1 MDAELLETLSRITP
15 EERRLRDGEAL
26 DRTLY
31 ATGQE
36 FEVEAAKL
44 LRQGQMI
51 TIRPHTRFVA
61 FPRHSHNYV
70 EIMYVCTGQIT
81 HIIGGGTTVHL
92 RAGELLFLNQRA
104 SHAIQR
110 ADAGDVAVNFIVLP
124 QFFDFAFQIVGTG
137 SLLGRFL
144 LGTLQNGGAEIT
156 HLLCHTA
163 DLLPVQNLVESMVW
177 SLLNNEPGARRANQM
192 RMAMLLLDLL
202 NHHECVEAQGETGR
216 GSPLVLAALREIEDD
231 CRDASLSRVAEQ
243 YHVSLPYLSALI
255 RQVTGSTFK
264 ELLQQKR
271 LDRAQQLLR
280 TTNLPVL
287 AVSEA
292 VGYETTSY
300 FYSIYRKAFGI
311 TPKEYRDRLC
321 NSDK

>member
-1 MDAELLETLSRITP
+1 MREEILRALARITP
-15 EERRLRDGEAL
+15 EERRLRDGEPL

-31 ATGQE
+31 ATGHG
-36 FEVEAAKL
+36 FEIEAAKL
-44 LRQGQMI
+44 LRQGQLI
-51 TIRPHTRFVA
+51 TVRPHTRFVA
-61 FPRHSHNYV
+61 FPRHSHDYV
-70 EIMYVCTGQIT
+70 EIMYMCAGQTT
-81 HIIGGGTTVHL
+81 HLIGGGTPVRL
-92 RAGELLFLNQRA
+92 QAGELLFLNQRA

-110 ADAGDVAVNFIVLP
+110 AGAGDVAVNFIVLP
-124 QFFDFAFQIVGTG
+124 QFFDFAFEIVGT
-137 SLLGRFL
+137 SNLLGRFL
-144 LGTLQNGGAEIT
+144 LGTLKSGGAELT

-163 DLLPVQNLVESMVW
+163 GLLPVQNLVESMVW

-202 NHHECVEAQGETGR
+202 DHHDCIEVPGEPGQ

-231 CRDASLSRVAEQ
+231 CRSASLTRVAAAH
-243 YHVSLPYLSALI
+243 HVSLPYLSALI
-255 RQVTGSTFK
+255 RQATGSTYK

-280 TTNLPVL
+280 TTSLPVQ
-287 AVSEA
+287 AVAEA

-300 FYSIYRKAFGI
+300 FYTIYKKAFGI
-311 TPKEYRDRLC
+311 TPKEYRQHLC